1 MAVKLR
7 LQRHGKKGKPFF
19 HIVAADARAPRDGK
33 FIERVGS
40 YNPNTNPATIV
51 MDNEKALNWLSNGA
65 QPTDTVRAILSYTG
79 VLMRQHLQKG
89 VLKGAM
95 SQQEADKR
103 METWTSDKTAKVE
116 SKVSGLVKSKEDA
129 KSKALKHEREVN
141 QARLKAMTNA
151 AAEASEEA
159 AAAARPVAAAPV
171 AEAVTE
177 AAPIIE
183 AVTEAAPVAEAAVE
197 AAPVVEAIAEAT
209 PVAEAAVEAPA
220 VEEVPAPAE
229 TPAPDAP
236 AENPEA

>member
-51 MDNEKALNWLSNGA
+51 MDNEKALNWLTNGA

-89 VLKGAM
+89 VLKGAI
-95 SQQEADKR
+95 SQEEADKR
-103 METWTSDKTAKVE
+103 METWTNDKTAKVE
-116 SKVSGLVKSKEDA
+116 SKVSTLVKSKEDA
-129 KSKALKHEREVN
+129 KSKSLKHEREVN

-159 AAAARPVAAAPV
+159 AAAARPI
-171 AEAVTE
+171 AE
-177 AAPIIE
+177 
-183 AVTEAAPVAEAAVE
+183 EAAPVAEVT
-197 AAPVVEAIAEAT
+197 APVVEATIEAPVVEAAIEAPVAET
-209 PVAEAAVEAPA
+209 PVAEAPVAEAAIEAPA

-229 TPAPDAP
+229 TPATDVP